1 MYEFNFIQNFSFLKV
16 VIVPSLKERIKKY
29 QIIKNDNL
37 FIENQNSVLIKF
49 YLENFA
55 TSSNPKFFFKNLSIK
70 EFFIV
75 NGK

>member
-55 TSSNPKFFFKNLSIK
+55 TSSHPKFFFKNLSIK
-70 EFFIV
+70 ELFIV